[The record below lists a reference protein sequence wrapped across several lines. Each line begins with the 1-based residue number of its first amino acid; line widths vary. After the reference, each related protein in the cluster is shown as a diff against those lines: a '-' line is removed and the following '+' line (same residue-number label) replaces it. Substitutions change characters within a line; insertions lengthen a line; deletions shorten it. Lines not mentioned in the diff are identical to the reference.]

1 MLQPGLV
8 VSYQQSDQGR
18 ALAFAQN
25 VSLITVCAVVNVV
38 PRGKNTCISFRWRL
52 ATTFITTLATVMLL
66 SRVTGVLPN
75 TRHCSQISQLISQ
88 LGKGIWSEQESL
100 CYLPHSPASCS
111 ETSDSLSTPSMTRE
125 RETLGALHGREC
137 FFLP

>member
-1 MLQPGLV
+1 MLQPRLV
-8 VSYQQSDQGR
+8 VSYQQSDQRR

-66 SRVTGVLPN
+66 SRVTGVLPY
-75 TRHCSQISQLISQ
+75 TRHLSQISQLISQ
-88 LGKGIWSEQESL
+88 LGKGL
-100 CYLPHSPASCS
+100 
-111 ETSDSLSTPSMTRE
+111 
-125 RETLGALHGREC
+125 
-137 FFLP
+137 

>member
-1 MLQPGLV
+1 MLQPRLV
-8 VSYQQSDQGR
+8 VSYQQSDQRR

-52 ATTFITTLATVMLL
+52 ATTFITILATVMLL

-88 LGKGIWSEQESL
+88 LGKGL
-100 CYLPHSPASCS
+100 
-111 ETSDSLSTPSMTRE
+111 
-125 RETLGALHGREC
+125 
-137 FFLP
+137 